1 MDTCGLW
8 VSVDHSGSK
17 WITVDHIGSQL
28 ITKDRINCTYSED
41 QDGKAAPLVALAG
54 IRGMGE
60 SKQCVTDPLVTN
72 KCGLC
77 GSLMVPDTLKSD
89 AKCQLQLLSNF
100 FIL

>member
-1 MDTCGLW
+1 M
-8 VSVDHSGSK
+8 
-17 WITVDHIGSQL
+17 
-28 ITKDRINCTYSED
+28 NCLDFGD
-41 QDGKAAPLVALAG
+41 QDRKAVLLVAQAG